1 MKTVLVVTHRKG
13 FEADP
18 VVDILRS
25 KKVPVFRF
33 NCDSGDSV
41 STVSYFLNLN
51 KNNVY
56 LKCDNFE
63 ISEKEIGLGWCQQLP
78 PFLNQ
83 PSKETQ
89 CLQNGNIWLANFAS
103 LDLLRFAWL
112 NKPNNVIRASN
123 KIAQLMAAKKIGFN
137 IPETLVSNN
146 PKHIRNFAKNNV
158 IVAKNLAT
166 PWLVDSERK
175 TVAAYTKI
183 VKSKWL
189 DSDAGL
195 SFSPVVYQD
204 FYKRK
209 KDYRIVVVGDK
220 FFSVSCVPNEYQI
233 EDIRR
238 GNSTGD
244 GFVACD
250 FSKGFLEALKLLMNE
265 FGIDYCAADF
275 MEDEYGKL
283 YFLEMNIC
291 GAWWWVDKIY
301 GGSICESI
309 ANFIE
314 KRL

>member
-1 MKTVLVVTHRKG
+1 MKTVLIVTHRKG
-13 FEADP
+13 FETDP
-18 VVDILRS
+18 VIDVLRNRN
-25 KKVPVFRF
+25 VPVFRF
-33 NCDSGDSV
+33 NCDAGDGVSV
-41 STVSYFLNLN
+41 VSYILNLN
-51 KNNVY
+51 KNDVY

-63 ISEKEIGLGWCQQLP
+63 IKEKEIGFGWCQQLP

-89 CLQNGNIWLANFAS
+89 CLQNGNVWLANFAS
-103 LDLLRFAWL
+103 LDLLDFAWL

-123 KIAQLMAAKKIGFN
+123 KIAQLMIAKKIGFN

-146 PKHIRNFAKNNV
+146 PNHIRNFAKNNV

-166 PWLVDSERK
+166 PWFVNSDQK
-175 TVAAYTKI
+175 TIAAYTKI
-183 VKSKWL
+183 VNPKWL
-189 DSDAGL
+189 DCDTRL
-195 SFSPVVYQD
+195 SFSPVIYQH

-209 KDYRIVVVGDK
+209 KDYRVVVVGDNY
-220 FFSVSCVPNEYQI
+220 FSASCIPNEYQI

-250 FSKGFLEALKLLMNE
+250 FNKDLLKALKLLMKE
-265 FGIDYCAADF
+265 FGVDYCAADF
-275 MEDEYGKL
+275 MEDESGKL

-291 GAWWWVDKIY
+291 GAWWWVDKLY
-301 GGSICESI
+301 GGSICKSI
-309 ANFIE
+309 VGFIE

>member
-1 MKTVLVVTHRKG
+1 MKTVLIVTHRKG

-18 VVDILRS
+18 VIDVLRNRN
-25 KKVPVFRF
+25 VPVFRF
-33 NCDSGDSV
+33 NCDSGDNV
-41 STVSYFLNLN
+41 SMVSYFLNSN
-51 KNNVY
+51 KNDVY

-63 ISEKEIGLGWCQQLP
+63 INEKEIGFGWCQQLP

-83 PSKETQ
+83 PSREMQ

-103 LDLLRFAWL
+103 LDLLEFAWL
-112 NKPNNVIRASN
+112 NKPNNLIRASN
-123 KIAQLMAAKKIGFN
+123 KIAQLMTAKKLGFN
-137 IPETLVSNN
+137 IPSTLVSNN
-146 PKHIRNFAKNNV
+146 PNRIRNFAKNNIV
-158 IVAKNLAT
+158 VAKNLAT
-166 PWLVDSERK
+166 PWFVDSDQK

-183 VKSKWL
+183 VKQKWL
-189 DSDAGL
+189 DNDEGL

-209 KDYRIVVVGDK
+209 KDYRIVIIGDNS
-220 FFSVSCVPNEYQI
+220 FPASCIPNKCQF

-244 GFVACD
+244 GFIACD
-250 FSKGFLEALKLLMNE
+250 FDKDILKALRLLMKK

-291 GAWWWVDKIY
+291 GAWWWVDKLY
-301 GGSICESI
+301 SGAICDSL
-309 ANFIE
+309 ADFIE